1 MQAPMDQ
8 ISALLLYL
16 LPPSTSGAMFK
27 GEPSIVVAKS

>member
-16 LPPSTSGAMFK
+16 LFPSTYGAIFS
-27 GEPSIVVAKS
+27 GEPSMVLV

>member
-16 LPPSTSGAMFK
+16 LPPSTYGAIFK
-27 GEPSIVVAKS
+27 GEPNMVEV